1 MHVKINGEQREIGA
15 GATVASLV
23 AELGL
28 ATRRVAVELN
38 RDVVTRD
45 RWPSIELKEHDQL
58 EIVQFVGGG

>member
-1 MHVKINGEQREIGA
+1 VHVKINGEQREIGV

-45 RWPSIELKEHDQL
+45 RWPAVELKEHDQL